1 MNKMNKVVI
10 RRRALSKSDVFP
22 LPFIDKSIL
31 IGILKMDLR
40 AVRVEVEGS
49 IRN

>member
-1 MNKMNKVVI
+1 MI
-10 RRRALSKSDVFP
+10 HWRALSKSDVFR
-22 LPFIDKSIL
+22 LLFIDKSIL

-49 IRN
+49 IRKLM